1 MAALSK
7 EEFYNKQYLESLG
20 GGQGLVNQYYGKADA
35 RSYETPSY
43 SQFQSGTSTYA
54 HRHDGKVYNLYAID
68 KAAMLNDFNTAYD
81 AYVAGEEAKTK
92 AAEEAKKLDESYTKQ
107 AGEIGKYAGESRTG
121 TTGLTGA
128 LAALSGARNY
138 GASELGTKLNF
149 QVNDDQIINDY
160 NTSKLNSLKS
170 VVDRGNTQLVG
181 IQEKLNSSN
190 ALLANLKADD
200 ARRAPLEA
208 SIKTLNEDLKSVNEA
223 ITSAQT
229 QVADFKP
236 ITATDTAGQKEI
248 TSFRQ
253 YLQLPEERATEQLK
267 QIDPKAYETAV
278 ALGEKYRGLATEP
291 LPATTSEQTEALR
304 SQLEQEAINQL
315 RLGSTLGA
323 EERRGYEQAVR
334 AAQTA
339 RGNIFG
345 VAPATEEAVT
355 TGLLGEQR
363 KLARYGAAQS
373 FLSSGQTTGDAL
385 QRDLALRDALL
396 QSRLGAAAGFVASG
410 PSIYN
415 LSNARTGQQNTAF
428 QNYIQANQSLPG
440 NFGQG
445 ASTASNF
452 YQTTNPDAGVNLS
465 NISASLYNTLANY
478 QSSNYGNYIKA
489 VSSQPNGF
497 QNFATLAGGISDL
510 ANAGTGVAKMGI
522 ACWVA
527 REVYGIDNPKWLQF
541 REWMFTKASD
551 NLRNFYLE
559 YGERIAE
566 SIRNKPKIKAIIRK
580 WMDGKIG

>member
-1 MAALSK
+1 MATLSK
-7 EEFYNKQYLESLG
+7 EEFYNQTYAPA
-20 GGQGLVNQYYGKADA
+20 QNWNQILYTNPAHF
-35 RSYETPSY
+35 RSANQPDYNGFVAGS
-43 SQFQSGTSTYA
+43 STYNGSWSSGN
-54 HRHDGKVYNLYAID
+54 RTYAMSFD
-68 KAAMLNDFNTAYD
+68 PAPYVKDFNAQYD
-81 AYVAGEEAKTK
+81 AYVAGEEAKRK

-149 QVNDDQIINDY
+149 QVSDDQILNDY

-170 VVDRGNTQLVG
+170 VVDRGSTQLVG
-181 IQEKLNSSN
+181 IKEKLNASN
-190 ALLANLKADD
+190 SLLANLKTDD

-208 SIKTLNEDLKSVNEA
+208 SIKTLNEDLKSVNDA

-229 QVADFKP
+229 QVSNFKP

-323 EERRGYEQAVR
+323 EERRGYEQSVR

-363 KLARYGAAQS
+363 KLARYGAAQQ

-410 PSIYN
+410 PSLYN
-415 LSNARTGQQNTAF
+415 LGNARTAQQNAAF
-428 QNYIQANQSLPG
+428 QAYIQANQALPG

-445 ASTASNF
+445 ASTAQPF
-452 YQTTNPDAGVNLS
+452 YQTTNQNAPLQLQQTA
-465 NISASLYNTLANY
+465 ASLYNTLANY
-478 QSSNYGNYIKA
+478 NASTYGNYLNA
-489 VSSQPNGF
+489 YNNQPTAAQTFG
-497 QNFATLAGGISDL
+497 QIAGGIG
-510 ANAGTGVAKMGI
+510 NI
-522 ACWVA
+522 ASPLTA
-527 REVYGIDNPKWLQF
+527 PFKSY
-541 REWMFTKASD
+541 
-551 NLRNFYLE
+551 
-559 YGERIAE
+559 
-566 SIRNKPKIKAIIRK
+566 SIQ
-580 WMDGKIG
+580 